1 MANIEK
7 PHDNRVVQKEVKN
20 IKYKELSREA
30 REAINNAIQG
40 CKSLGRNKVDSEEIY
55 EVMRKCEYI
64 TRAQTLYTINIMRST
79 GAITKMQ
86 LQGKSQEDKYKT
98 VSKLVSQALELL
110 IKQGIPLKGSMKR
123 VVNQVA
129 GKQLDEQQQKVL
141 DEKVKSG
148 VPINDLIKYLSGLI

>member
-30 REAINNAIQG
+30 KEAINNAIQG
-40 CKSLGRNKVDSEEIY
+40 CRSLGRNKVDSEEIY

-110 IKQGIPLKGSMKR
+110 IVQGIPLKGSMKR

>member
-1 MANIEK
+1 MK
-7 PHDNRVVQKEVKN
+7 QWR
-20 IKYKELSREA
+20 
-30 REAINNAIQG
+30 
-40 CKSLGRNKVDSEEIY
+40 RNKVDSQEIY
-55 EVMRKCEYI
+55 EVIRKCDYI
-64 TRAQTLYTINIMRST
+64 TRANTLYTINIMRST
-79 GAITKMQ
+79 GAITKSQ

-110 IKQGIPLKGSMKR
+110 IVLGIPLKGSMKR

-141 DEKVKSG
+141 EEKVKSG

>member
-79 GAITKMQ
+79 GTITKMQ

-98 VSKLVSQALELL
+98 VSKLVSQALEVL
-110 IKQGIPLKGSMKR
+110 IVQGIPLKGSMKR

>member
-64 TRAQTLYTINIMRST
+64 TRANTLYTINIMRST
-79 GAITKMQ
+79 GTITKSQ

-110 IKQGIPLKGSMKR
+110 IVQGIPLKGSMKR
-123 VVNQVA
+123 VVNQVV

-141 DEKVKSG
+141 EEKVKSG

>member
-98 VSKLVSQALELL
+98 VSKLVSQALEVL
-110 IKQGIPLKGSMKR
+110 IVQGIP
-123 VVNQVA
+123 
-129 GKQLDEQQQKVL
+129 
-141 DEKVKSG
+141 
-148 VPINDLIKYLSGLI
+148 

>member
-1 MANIEK
+1 MSGNIGAN
-7 PHDNRVVQKEVKN
+7 P
-20 IKYKELSREA
+20 
-30 REAINNAIQG
+30 
-40 CKSLGRNKVDSEEIY
+40 LGRNKVDSQEIY
-55 EVMRKCEYI
+55 EVIRKCDYI
-64 TRAQTLYTINIMRST
+64 TRANTLYTINIMRST
-79 GAITKMQ
+79 GAITKSQ

-110 IKQGIPLKGSMKR
+110 IVLGIPLKGSMKR

-141 DEKVKSG
+141 EEKVKSG

>member
-98 VSKLVSQALELL
+98 VSKLVSQALEVL
-110 IKQGIPLKGSMKR
+110 IVQGIPLKGSMKR

-148 VPINDLIKYLSGLI
+148 VPINDLNKYLSGLI

>member
-7 PHDNRVVQKEVKN
+7 PHNNRVVQKEVKN

-30 REAINNAIQG
+30 KEAINNAIQG
-40 CKSLGRNKVDSEEIY
+40 CRSLGRNKVDSEEIY

-64 TRAQTLYTINIMRST
+64 TRAQTLYTINLMRST

-110 IKQGIPLKGSMKR
+110 IVQGIPLKGSMKR

>member
-30 REAINNAIQG
+30 KEAINNAIQG

-55 EVMRKCEYI
+55 EVMRKCDYI

-79 GAITKMQ
+79 GAITKLQ

-110 IKQGIPLKGSMKR
+110 IVQGIPLKGSMKR

>member
-1 MANIEK
+1 MANTEK

-30 REAINNAIQG
+30 KEAINNAIQG

-55 EVMRKCEYI
+55 EVMRKCDYI

-79 GAITKMQ
+79 GAITKLQ

-110 IKQGIPLKGSMKR
+110 IVQGIPLKGSMKR

>member
-20 IKYKELSREA
+20 IKFKELSHEA
-30 REAINNAIQG
+30 IEAINNAIQG
-40 CKSLGRNKVDSEEIY
+40 CKSLGRNKVDSQEIY
-55 EVMRKCEYI
+55 EVMRKCDYI
-64 TRAQTLYTINIMRST
+64 TRANTLYTINIMRST
-79 GAITKMQ
+79 GTITKSQ

-110 IKQGIPLKGSMKR
+110 IVQGIPLKGSMKR

-141 DEKVKSG
+141 EEKVKSG

>member
-1 MANIEK
+1 MANTEK

-79 GAITKMQ
+79 GTITKSQ

-110 IKQGIPLKGSMKR
+110 IVQGIPLKGSMKR

-129 GKQLDEQQQKVL
+129 GKKLDEQQKKVL

>member
-7 PHDNRVVQKEVKN
+7 PHDNRVVQIEVKN

-86 LQGKSQEDKYKT
+86 LKGKSQEDKYKT

-148 VPINDLIKYLSGLI
+148 VPINDL

>member
-1 MANIEK
+1 MANTEK

-79 GAITKMQ
+79 GTITKSQ

-110 IKQGIPLKGSMKR
+110 IVQGIPLKGSMKR

-129 GKQLDEQQQKVL
+129 GKKLDEQQKKVL
-141 DEKVKSG
+141 NEKVKSG

>member
-30 REAINNAIQG
+30 KEAINNAIQG
-40 CKSLGRNKVDSEEIY
+40 CRSLGRNKVDSEEIY

-64 TRAQTLYTINIMRST
+64 TRAQTLYTINLMRST

-110 IKQGIPLKGSMKR
+110 IVQGIPLKGSMKR

>member
-1 MANIEK
+1 MANTEK
-7 PHDNRVVQKEVKN
+7 LHDNRVVQKEVKN

-79 GAITKMQ
+79 GTITKSQ

-110 IKQGIPLKGSMKR
+110 IVQGIPLKGSMKR

-129 GKQLDEQQQKVL
+129 GKKLDEQQKKVL

>member
-1 MANIEK
+1 MANTEK

-79 GAITKMQ
+79 GTITKSQ

-110 IKQGIPLKGSMKR
+110 IVQGIPLKGSMKR

-129 GKQLDEQQQKVL
+129 GKKPDEQQKKVL

>member
-30 REAINNAIQG
+30 REAINNDIQG

-98 VSKLVSQALELL
+98 VSKLVSQALEVL
-110 IKQGIPLKGSMKR
+110 IVQGIPLKGSMKR